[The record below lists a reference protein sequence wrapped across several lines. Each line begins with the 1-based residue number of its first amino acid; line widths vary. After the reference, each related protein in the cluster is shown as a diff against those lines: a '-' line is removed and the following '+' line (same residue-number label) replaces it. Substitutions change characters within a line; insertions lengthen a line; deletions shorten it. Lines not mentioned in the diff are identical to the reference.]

1 VLLTALTWP
10 RVSPDGVSVVVCSYD
25 IDYCNHSLQ
34 AKAKAEITDGKQRFL
49 EVIMLH
55 LNSQKM

>member
-1 VLLTALTWP
+1 
-10 RVSPDGVSVVVCSYD
+10 VVVGSYD